1 MSVMLTTLHV
11 KTLAHVQILRAHS
24 PVTAVEQD
32 ILDRNVKQVSET
44 SVKTI

>member
-1 MSVMLTTLHV
+1 MLTTLHV
-11 KTLAHVQILRAHS
+11 KTLAHAPILRAHS

-44 SVKTI
+44 FVKTI